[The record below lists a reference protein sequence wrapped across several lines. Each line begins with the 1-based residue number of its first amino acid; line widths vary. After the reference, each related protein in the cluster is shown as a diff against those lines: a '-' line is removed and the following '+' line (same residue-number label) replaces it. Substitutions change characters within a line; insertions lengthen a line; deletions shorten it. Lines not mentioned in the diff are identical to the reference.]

1 MAFRQPPPTVDIH
14 YMPNKAS
21 IYSDC
26 NPQMVKLFEQAGHPA
41 KVMCVALDYAKAQH
55 TALICNG
62 QGDLLKGAFVV
73 DNTPAGAAQLLE
85 QVGQCSKR
93 KRIRH
98 EHVFFGGEDSPY
110 FAENFMR
117 RLRQDDYLVVRV
129 NAWEAKQQRGSL
141 TASNDSLDLLGVAR
155 CCLKRH
161 GQPVRELPEAF
172 ANLRIVTRE
181 RDKLVRLAT
190 AASNRIHTYVDRLF
204 PGFLSP
210 AKSGL
215 APFCEASL
223 ELMSEQFS
231 AAAIRR
237 RSQSSLGQFLA
248 RRGVAQPHAL
258 AAQLKELAKLALV
271 PGPEQLV
278 LLQRSLG
285 HLVGLYRHLQQSI
298 GSLDRELAYWLAR
311 TPGALLTSI
320 SGIGVTLAG
329 GWMAELGPPAQWRAV
344 RRMSAYAGV
353 VPRTKQTGGPD
364 KPPQTG
370 HVQQR
375 CNKRFK
381 NIVLLAV
388 EKVRQFGPED
398 LRRDA
403 EKLEAQGSHTE
414 FGMAKRLVRLANY
427 LVHTGTIYRPKALMD
442 PNIPKETLV
451 LYYQEAWQKLLLKW
465 KAKAD
470 LKDVF
475 APKHP
480 LGQWRLMVQELY
492 ALELPLP
499 AQRAARKTGASA
511 P

>member
-1 MAFRQPPPTVDIH
+1 
-14 YMPNKAS
+14 MPKKAS

-26 NPQMVKLFEQAGHPA
+26 NPEMVKLFEQAGHPA

-62 QGDLLKGAFVV
+62 QGDLLKGSFVV
-73 DNTPAGAAQLLE
+73 DNTPAGTTQLLD
-85 QVGQCSKR
+85 QVRQCAKSK
-93 KRIRH
+93 KIPP
-98 EHVFFGGEDSPY
+98 EWVFFGGEDCPY
-110 FAENFMR
+110 FAENFLR
-117 RLRQDDYLVVRV
+117 RLRQEDYLVVRV
-129 NAWEAKQQRGSL
+129 NAWDAKQQRGSL

-155 CCLKRH
+155 CCLKRR
-161 GQPVRELPEAF
+161 GQPVRDLPEAY

-181 RDKLVRLAT
+181 RDKLVRSAT
-190 AASNRIHTYVDRLF
+190 GASNRIHTYVDRLF
-204 PGFLSP
+204 PSFLS
-210 AKSGL
+210 ADQSGL

-237 RSQSSLGQFLA
+237 RSQSSLGQWLA
-248 RRGVAQPHAL
+248 RRGVAEPL
-258 AAQLKELAKLALV
+258 AVAGQLRELAKRALM
-271 PGPEQLV
+271 PAPEQLV

-285 HLVGLYRHLQQSI
+285 HLVGLYRNLQQSI

-320 SGIGVTLAG
+320 SGIGVTLAA

-344 RRMSAYAGV
+344 RQLSAYAGV
-353 VPRTKQTGGPD
+353 VPRTKQTGGPQ
-364 KPPQTG
+364 KPPVTG

-381 NIVLLAV
+381 NVVLLAV

-403 EKLEAQGSHTE
+403 QKLQAQGSHTE
-414 FGMAKRLVRLANY
+414 FALAKRLVRLAKY

-442 PNIPKETLV
+442 PNASKETLV
-451 LYYQEAWQKLLLKW
+451 LFYQEAWQKLLLKW

-475 APKHP
+475 APKHQ
-480 LGQWRLMVQELY
+480 LGQWRQMVQELY

-499 AQRAARKTGASA
+499 AQRAARKAGAST

>member
-1 MAFRQPPPTVDIH
+1 MK
-14 YMPNKAS
+14 NKAS
-21 IYSDC
+21 IYPDG
-26 NPQMVKLFEQAGHPA
+26 NPQIIKLFEQAGHPA

-62 QGDLLKGAFVV
+62 LGDLLKGAFVV
-73 DNTPAGAAQLLE
+73 DNTPAGATQLLDQVRQCAKSKKVRPE
-85 QVGQCSKR
+85 Q
-93 KRIRH
+93 
-98 EHVFFGGEDSPY
+98 VFFGGEDCPY
-110 FAENFMR
+110 FAENFLR
-117 RLRQDDYLVVRV
+117 RLRQEDYLVVRV
-129 NAWEAKQQRGSL
+129 NAWEAKQQRSNL

-161 GQPVRELPEAF
+161 GQPVRDLPEAY
-172 ANLRIVTRE
+172 ANLRIVTRD

-190 AASNRIHTYVDRLF
+190 ATSNRIHTYVDRLF
-204 PGFLSP
+204 PSFLS
-210 AKSGL
+210 AEKSGL
-215 APFCEASL
+215 APFSQASL
-223 ELMSEQFS
+223 DLMSEQFS

-237 RSQSSLGQFLA
+237 RSQASLGRWLA
-248 RRGVAQPHAL
+248 RRAVAEPHAV
-258 AAQLKELAKLALV
+258 AAQLKDLAKAALV
-271 PGPEQLV
+271 PAPEQMV

-285 HLVGLYRHLQQSI
+285 HLVGLYRNLQQSI
-298 GSLDRELAYWLAR
+298 SSLDRELGYWLAR

-320 SGIGVTLAG
+320 SGIGVTLAA
-329 GWMAELGPPAQWRAV
+329 GWVAELGPPAQWRAV
-344 RRMSAYAGV
+344 RRLSAYAGV
-353 VPRTKQTGGPD
+353 VPRSKQTGGPQ
-364 KPPQTG
+364 KAPVTG

-381 NIVLLAV
+381 NVVLLAV

-403 EKLEAQGSHTE
+403 EKLQAQGSHTE
-414 FGMAKRLVRLANY
+414 FALAKRLVRLAKY

-442 PNIPKETLV
+442 PNTAKETLA
-451 LYYQEAWQKLLLKW
+451 LYYQDAWQKLLPKW

-480 LGQWRLMVQELY
+480 LGQWRQMVQELY